1 MSDTENNTNID
12 QNNEIDFDKE
22 IKKKA
27 FIIEDDELVFP
38 RATIDAKLS
47 KLQHDVTEFITS
59 VILKHEREFY
69 ELILNNNKDN
79 INQLLCNTQSIIIN
93 FIQLVTNKFYNNI
106 YRDIQNKNNTNL
118 ANLIIEMSEYADY
131 GPHILLDKLVRLT
144 ISIHLD
150 INREQLVLNNFCYD
164 IYEKSLLSQ
173 INICLLTYNLLHML
187 SKAPD
192 EDIPFVN
199 IPDGQNAFDII
210 IDKNIGI

>member
-1 MSDTENNTNID
+1 MSNIINNTNNN
-12 QNNEIDFDKE
+12 QNNEIDFDEE
-22 IKKKA
+22 IEKKA
-27 FIIEDDELVFP
+27 FIIEDDEFVFP
-38 RATIDAKLS
+38 KATIDAKLS

-69 ELILNNNKDN
+69 ELVLNNGKDN
-79 INQLLCNTQSIIIN
+79 IKQILCNTQSIIIN
-93 FIQLVTNKFYNNI
+93 FIQLATNKFYNNI
-106 YRDIQNKNNTNL
+106 YQDIQNKNNTDI

-164 IYEKSLLSQ
+164 IYEKSLLTQ
-173 INICLLTYNLLHML
+173 INICILSYNLLHML
-187 SKAPD
+187 SKAPN

-199 IPDGQNAFDII
+199 IPEGQNAFDII
-210 IDKNIGI
+210 IDKNIGV